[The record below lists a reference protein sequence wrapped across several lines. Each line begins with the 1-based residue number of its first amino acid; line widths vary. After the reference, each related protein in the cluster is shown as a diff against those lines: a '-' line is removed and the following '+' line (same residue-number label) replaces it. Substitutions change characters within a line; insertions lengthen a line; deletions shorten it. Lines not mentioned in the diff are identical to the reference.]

1 MAEIKWIKLA
11 ADMFENRKIKYLR
24 TLPNGNDMVLVWVML
39 LTMAGR
45 CNAGGNIFITE
56 KLPYTD
62 KMLAEELRVK
72 EALLAKALGELE
84 ALGMIERP
92 DGGLRITGWNDH
104 QNVDGMERV
113 REQTRQRVQ
122 RHRENSRQSGEM

>member
-45 CNAGGNIFITE
+45 CNAGGNIFIIE

-92 DGGLRITGWNDH
+92 DGGLRITGWNEH

>member
-1 MAEIKWIKLA
+1 MAEIKWIKITT
-11 ADMFENRKIKYLR
+11 DMFENRKIKYLR
-24 TLPNGNDMVLVWVML
+24 TLPSGNDMVLVWVML

-56 KLPYTD
+56 KLPYTE
-62 KMLAEELRVK
+62 KMLADELRVK
-72 EALLAKALGELE
+72 EALLARALGELE

-92 DGGLRITGWNDH
+92 DGGLRITGWNEH

-113 REQTRQRVQ
+113 REQNRARKARQR
-122 RHRENSRQSGEM
+122 ERQNNIDVT